1 MRRIKRW
8 WKWMRLMYFD
18 GRSKSGGGGRMER
31 VGPGFSREAT
41 NVRERIR
48 LYKREDVLSI

>member
-18 GRSKSGGGGRMER
+18 GGSKSGGGERMER
-31 VGPGFSREAT
+31 VGPGFSREPT